1 MVTLKTSSGNVKEHD
16 NRHTFITNLAESGQA
31 ADETIEQLAGHV
43 SKRMLKH
50 YSTFVCRRSAEPSM
64 IGHRR
69 RPAILPTRKRR

>member
-1 MVTLKTSSGNVKEHD
+1 MVCAPLRQATAQGSLAPMVTLKTSSGNVKEHD

-50 YSTFVCRRSAEPSM
+50 YSTFVCRRSAS
-64 IGHRR
+64 RR
-69 RPAILPTRKRR
+69 